1 MNLINNPN
9 WATVAK
15 SYFTLGESILV
26 KNEECLVDY
35 SYKTIDGEL
44 VAFGYDFSDVGI
56 NENEIFHFLK
66 KDKSENGESS
76 LMTRMFKFSYFQ
88 YSPIVFLVSKNKVYY
103 MPSGVNQLNQSDW
116 INIDNISTFID
127 FLLLFK
133 NRLEEK
139 YQDVYTRKQEELHP
153 INISDIKSKYSD
165 SQISILS
172 KRPLWFE
179 ESKHENTSFDVNNK
193 HQLKL
198 TKTSLSRLCIQT
210 NSSNS
215 NIKLKIDISCFEHSY
230 GGTDPEDYLIGNDTK
245 YFSINKSGNIE
256 ESNFEQG
263 EIYTL
268 LEM

>member
-1 MNLINNPN
+1 MNLINNHN
-9 WATVAK
+9 WVSIAK
-15 SYFTLGESILV
+15 TNFILGESILV

-44 VAFGYDFSDVGI
+44 VGFGYDFSDEGI
-56 NENEIFHFLK
+56 NENEIFHFLE

-76 LMTRMFKFSYFQ
+76 IMTRMFKFSCFE
-88 YSPIVFLVSKNKVYY
+88 YSPIVFLVSKNKIYY
-103 MPSGVNQLNQSDW
+103 MSHGVNQ
-116 INIDNISTFID
+116 INPFAWKGTNNISMFID
-127 FLLLFK
+127 FLLPFK
-133 NRLEEK
+133 TRLEEK
-139 YQDVYTRKQEELHP
+139 YQDVFMRKQEELHP

-179 ESKHENTSFDVNNK
+179 ESKHENISSDTNK
-193 HQLKL
+193 NHQLKL

-256 ESNFEQG
+256 ESHYEQG
-263 EIYTL
+263 EEYTL
-268 LEM
+268 LEI